1 MDLMPI
7 SRLSVTA
14 AALAIVKQLASTHG
28 DLMFYQAGG
37 CCEGTQPQC
46 FEKGGF
52 YQRMGDVC
60 IGTIEDTEF
69 CVDKDLFE
77 YWKHAHFTL
86 KVIDAFGVGGFSM
99 ETPLKKT
106 FQIEYSIFTKAEEK
120 DLEPVKYI
128 E

>member
-1 MDLMPI
+1 MI
-7 SRLSVTA
+7 SRIDSTEKA
-14 AALAIVKQLASTHG
+14 KALIAILKEKHG
-28 DLMFYQAGG
+28 ALMFYQAGG

-46 FEKGGF
+46 FEKGGY

-60 IGTIEDTEF
+60 IGIVEEAEF
-69 CVDKDLFE
+69 WVDKDLYE

-86 KVIDAFGVGGFSM
+86 DVIDAFGVGGFSL

-106 FQIEYSIFTKAEEK
+106 FRIEYRIFTPEEEK